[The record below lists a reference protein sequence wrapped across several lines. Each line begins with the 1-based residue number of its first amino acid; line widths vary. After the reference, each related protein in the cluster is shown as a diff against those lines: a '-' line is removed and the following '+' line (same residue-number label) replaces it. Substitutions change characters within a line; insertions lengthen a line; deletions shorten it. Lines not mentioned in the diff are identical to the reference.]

1 MKHNM
6 KHTIFNS
13 VLIVRMILYIIRTI
27 IFSFGFIRSQLIGDL
42 IIYSTLFYRNVHLIM
57 ESLC

>member
-13 VLIVRMILYIIRTI
+13 VLLYIIRTI

>member
-1 MKHNM
+1 M

-13 VLIVRMILYIIRTI
+13 VLLYIIRTI

-42 IIYSTLFYRNVHLIM
+42 IFNFSLFYMNVYLIM

>member
-13 VLIVRMILYIIRTI
+13 VLLYIHTHYY
-27 IFSFGFIRSQLIGDL
+27 FLFGFIRSQLIGDL